1 MKLDFGYFMM
11 FAGRGQFDEDSGGS
25 VWSLSGAT
33 GAELVFSMEYTKPFT
48 FPAPPIP
55 MYFNIAFTASVGLG
69 AEGLYFSF
77 FVDDDMNLRNFEWSL
92 VHGLTINVRL
102 TLTVTFGVGI
112 KGLCSAWIAASGGLN
127 VIVQILVAQPAH
139 IAVYGEFFLSVGF
152 ELLWIKYSR
161 ELWRSPYWMIY
172 SNYEIK
178 SEADSGLFAAYADA
192 PDTDAVEETLLE
204 PGRYPALAPQA
215 KKVLSDVS
223 DAHAGI
229 RVATSQ
235 GRAFAFYLA
244 DAYSEIDRKSYRR
257 VCWVNVETGEK
268 GSAQAIL
275 EAPYRSS
282 RGQYQEGRDAFN
294 SDDYGFDVRSDGEY
308 IYLMACCSRYWDDV
322 NQYGV
327 PKTSEHYIMRL
338 EADGGALKGTELYT
352 ARYGNDQ
359 TVALPYIMEGNGAY
373 YSANPQICTVSGRGG
388 NFVMAGAVDFS
399 DVSGA
404 RGGWYVQEVKLLDGR
419 IASAS
424 SRFEVNGPNHRTRTG
439 VFPFVRRVMDGDYDA
454 GLSWACLEEG
464 QSGQDDTALELVIR
478 ELTSTDAGILA
489 AEKGIGSFR
498 LLSTPDRDGSRYA
511 QTIFYT
517 QTETVGE
524 RAQSRIRSIL
534 LQPMA
539 DVDAGDRDGIGMVYT
554 DYDLSIPDADFR
566 VVTLGASQ
574 YLYWLSTVTKEK
586 ESDPDIWRIN
596 GVYCDAATGIMSDEI
611 VIAEFTLPDAEW
623 NGRRTRCVI
632 TDAAGTTVVSD
643 EAVLTVIGT
652 DKQPETGDHTRL
664 PLYLAVA
671 LIAAALLLILR
682 RRERDRT

>member
-192 PDTDAVEETLLE
+192 PDTDAVEETPLE

-229 RVATSQ
+229 KVATSQ

-275 EAPYRSS
+275 EEPYRSS

-327 PKTSEHYIMRL
+327 PQNLRALYH
-338 EADGGALKGTELYT
+338 APGG
-352 ARYGNDQ
+352 
-359 TVALPYIMEGNGAY
+359 
-373 YSANPQICTVSGRGG
+373 GRGRAEG
-388 NFVMAGAVDFS
+388 HGAV
-399 DVSGA
+399 
-404 RGGWYVQEVKLLDGR
+404 
-419 IASAS
+419 
-424 SRFEVNGPNHRTRTG
+424 HR
-439 VFPFVRRVMDGDYDA
+439 
-454 GLSWACLEEG
+454 
-464 QSGQDDTALELVIR
+464 
-478 ELTSTDAGILA
+478 
-489 AEKGIGSFR
+489 
-498 LLSTPDRDGSRYA
+498 
-511 QTIFYT
+511 
-517 QTETVGE
+517 
-524 RAQSRIRSIL
+524 
-534 LQPMA
+534 
-539 DVDAGDRDGIGMVYT
+539 
-554 DYDLSIPDADFR
+554 
-566 VVTLGASQ
+566 
-574 YLYWLSTVTKEK
+574 
-586 ESDPDIWRIN
+586 
-596 GVYCDAATGIMSDEI
+596 
-611 VIAEFTLPDAEW
+611 
-623 NGRRTRCVI
+623 
-632 TDAAGTTVVSD
+632 
-643 EAVLTVIGT
+643 
-652 DKQPETGDHTRL
+652 
-664 PLYLAVA
+664 PLWQ
-671 LIAAALLLILR
+671 
-682 RRERDRT
+682 

>member
-1 MKLDFGYFMM
+1 MLHCWVEVKDGRLARVEEKTFAPTDINQVSANLTKYTYTDTWKRDLSPEISKDQKPFFVLPDTGEVVKTTLQPVRGKVDKPMISGQEASNPFNTVFARGFSLNVAIPVVGGTLSLNLPFDRYLPKISVVPTGYVAITFGSSVLKDPADATLWKNREAEAYDKSMKEFQHDMSLARKKQAMGTAKEYYKKLTDPTGQVRVKLDFGYFMM

-152 ELLWIKYSR
+152 ELLWIKHSR

-192 PDTDAVEETLLE
+192 PDTDAVEETPLE

-257 VCWVNVETGEK
+257 V
-268 GSAQAIL
+268 
-275 EAPYRSS
+275 
-282 RGQYQEGRDAFN
+282 
-294 SDDYGFDVRSDGEY
+294 
-308 IYLMACCSRYWDDV
+308 
-322 NQYGV
+322 
-327 PKTSEHYIMRL
+327 
-338 EADGGALKGTELYT
+338 
-352 ARYGNDQ
+352 
-359 TVALPYIMEGNGAY
+359 
-373 YSANPQICTVSGRGG
+373 
-388 NFVMAGAVDFS
+388 
-399 DVSGA
+399 
-404 RGGWYVQEVKLLDGR
+404 LL
-419 IASAS
+419 
-424 SRFEVNGPNHRTRTG
+424 
-439 VFPFVRRVMDGDYDA
+439 
-454 GLSWACLEEG
+454 
-464 QSGQDDTALELVIR
+464 
-478 ELTSTDAGILA
+478 
-489 AEKGIGSFR
+489 
-498 LLSTPDRDGSRYA
+498 
-511 QTIFYT
+511 
-517 QTETVGE
+517 GE
-524 RAQSRIRSIL
+524 R
-534 LQPMA
+534 
-539 DVDAGDRDGIGMVYT
+539 
-554 DYDLSIPDADFR
+554 
-566 VVTLGASQ
+566 
-574 YLYWLSTVTKEK
+574 
-586 ESDPDIWRIN
+586 
-596 GVYCDAATGIMSDEI
+596 
-611 VIAEFTLPDAEW
+611 
-623 NGRRTRCVI
+623 
-632 TDAAGTTVVSD
+632 
-643 EAVLTVIGT
+643 
-652 DKQPETGDHTRL
+652 
-664 PLYLAVA
+664 
-671 LIAAALLLILR
+671 
-682 RRERDRT
+682 